1 MNNLD
6 LKLTQDEIEKVQAL
20 REAANLEAVQLRQ
33 DIKDIMKTA
42 AGRRF
47 CDWILRVSGPYT
59 NHFDRDPLI
68 TANNLG
74 KAYIGTQI
82 HTLLMA
88 QCPDL
93 YQQMIN
99 EFRSRAMS
107 RKAKK

>member
-1 MNNLD
+1 MDELT
-6 LKLTQDEIEKVQAL
+6 LTQDEIEKIHIA
-20 REAANLEAVQLRQ
+20 REAANLAAIQLKQ
-33 DIKDIMKTA
+33 DIKDVMKTA
-42 AGRRF
+42 SGRRF
-47 CDWILRVSGPYT
+47 IDWLLRISGPYS

-74 KAYIGTQI
+74 KSYVGIQI

-99 EFRSRAMS
+99 EFRSRALS
-107 RKAKK
+107 RKGKK